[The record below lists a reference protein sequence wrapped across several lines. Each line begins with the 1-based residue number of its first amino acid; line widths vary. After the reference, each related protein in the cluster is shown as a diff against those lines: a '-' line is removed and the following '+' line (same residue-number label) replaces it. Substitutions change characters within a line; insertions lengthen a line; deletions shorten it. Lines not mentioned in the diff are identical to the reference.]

1 MNFAKLKRQ
10 LLSQI
15 TVNYRLKVVC
25 LGIEA
30 IQ

>member
-10 LLSQI
+10 LLGQI

-25 LGIEA
+25 LRIEA